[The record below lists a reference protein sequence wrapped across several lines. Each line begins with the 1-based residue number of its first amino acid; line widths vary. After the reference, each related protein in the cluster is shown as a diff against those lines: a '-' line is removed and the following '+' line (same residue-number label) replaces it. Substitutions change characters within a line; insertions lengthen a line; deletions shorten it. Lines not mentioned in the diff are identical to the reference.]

1 MCGVS
6 QALTDWMLQHVH
18 SKWTFLILYNVVL
31 LLFGMFLNQNAT
43 ILILTPLLL
52 ETAEAYGI
60 SAMEFGTIMLVACCY
75 GGLTPPFATYN
86 FIAAGLSGESF
97 GSVTKQSLPFLALG
111 YVIILIMCVFPGV
124 YMWLPNMVG

>member
-1 MCGVS
+1 
-6 QALTDWMLQHVH
+6 
-18 SKWTFLILYNVVL
+18 
-31 LLFGMFLNQNAT
+31 
-43 ILILTPLLL
+43 
-52 ETAEAYGI
+52 
-60 SAMEFGTIMLVACCY
+60 MEFGTIMLVACCY

-111 YVIILIMCVFPGV
+111 YIIIIIMCVFPAT

>member
-1 MCGVS
+1 
-6 QALTDWMLQHVH
+6 
-18 SKWTFLILYNVVL
+18 
-31 LLFGMFLNQNAT
+31 
-43 ILILTPLLL
+43 
-52 ETAEAYGI
+52 AYGI

-111 YVIILIMCVFPGV
+111 YIIIIIMCVFPAT

>member
-1 MCGVS
+1 M
-6 QALTDWMLQHVH
+6 H

-52 ETAEAYGI
+52 ETANAYGI

-111 YVIILIMCVFPGV
+111 YVIILIMCVFPAT
-124 YMWLPNMVG
+124 YMWLPNLVG